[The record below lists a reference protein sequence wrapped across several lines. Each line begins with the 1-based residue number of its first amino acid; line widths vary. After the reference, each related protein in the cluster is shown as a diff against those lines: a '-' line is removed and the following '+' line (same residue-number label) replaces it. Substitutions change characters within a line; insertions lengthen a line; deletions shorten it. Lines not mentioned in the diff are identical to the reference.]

1 MDKLEKQKCPVCF
14 KNILTLTEDNMEIP
28 YFGRVFL
35 FSMQCQ
41 DKECNY
47 NMSDVETEEQKE
59 PTRYTLEINSEK
71 DMNIRVVKSSNAGV
85 KIPQLKMSMEPGIAS
100 VGFVS
105 NVEGILDRFKKVI
118 EEERNSTED
127 EEVKEIA
134 RPWIENKIDL
144 EKVKKNLFKSFLF
157 ISDNDPFNYFELNK
171 EKFSELGSEIIVLPN
186 AGHITED
193 DGFKELPILLDK
205 F

>member
-71 DMNIRVVKSSNAGV
+71 DMNIRVVKSSNATLEINSEKDMNIRVVKSSNAGV
-85 KIPQLKMSMEPGIAS
+85 KIPQLKMSMEPGVAS

-127 EEVKEIA
+127 EEVKDNA
-134 RPWIENKIDL
+134 KKLLKKIW
-144 EKVKKNLFKSFLF
+144 KVKLGEFPIKLIIEDASGNSAI
-157 ISDNDPFNYFELNK
+157 ISDK
-171 EKFSELGSEIIVLPN
+171 AKIEKLK
-186 AGHITED
+186 T
-193 DGFKELPILLDK
+193 K
-205 F
+205 

>member
-1 MDKLEKQKCPVCF
+1 MKRVFIIHCWSGGPNDDWRPWLKVELEKLGYQVYNLSMPDPHTPVIEKWVSYLEKEVGTPDEETIFVGHSIGCQT
-14 KNILTLTEDNMEIP
+14 IL
-28 YFGRVFL
+28 
-35 FSMQCQ
+35 
-41 DKECNY
+41 
-47 NMSDVETEEQKE
+47 
-59 PTRYTLEINSEK
+59 RYLEII
-71 DMNIRVVKSSNAGV
+71 DVKVAG
-85 KIPQLKMSMEPGIAS
+85 AF
-100 VGFVS
+100 FVAGWFDLA
-105 NVEGILDRFKKVI
+105 NM
-118 EEERNSTED
+118 ED

>member
-59 PTRYTLEINSEK
+59 PVRYTLEINSEK

-85 KIPQLKMSMEPGIAS
+85 KIPQLKMSMEPGVAS

-127 EEVKEIA
+127 EEVKDNA
-134 RPWIENKIDL
+134 KKLLKKIW
-144 EKVKKNLFKSFLF
+144 KVKLGEFPIKLIIEDASGNSAI
-157 ISDNDPFNYFELNK
+157 ISDK
-171 EKFSELGSEIIVLPN
+171 AKIEKLK
-186 AGHITED
+186 T
-193 DGFKELPILLDK
+193 K
-205 F
+205 